1 MELPGGPEG
10 PAPVPSSSYPAA
22 RRRVLVVSAGM
33 GAGHHAS
40 ADEAV
45 RRLRLRGH
53 VAERID
59 VLDLGRPGQ
68 GPRLRRTY
76 AYLLHRFPWV
86 YDGAMR
92 FWARWPRPLERLT
105 AHGAA
110 AVEQGL
116 LNQVESFHPDV
127 VVSVFNLASQA
138 LGRLRAAGR
147 LRIPVVTY
155 VIDPGAHPYWVHPA
169 VDLHLANLPS
179 TARAL
184 DAWGASR
191 TAVVRPLVA
200 ERFVNGLPPRE
211 EARRRLGLSSEA
223 RVALV
228 SAGSWAVGDIERT
241 ADLLAR
247 TEGILPLTL
256 CGSDDALR
264 KRLAARGIGI
274 PVGWTDDMPCL
285 MAAADVLVDNAGGL
299 TSWEAQAAGLPVVI
313 HRPLPGH
320 GRLNAEALESAGR
333 AAYARS
339 DGELITLIDRLGGR
353 GEGSGSRTPRLKPLS
368 SGDAVT
374 AVLGLCGSPAV
385 RRAS

>member
-1 MELPGGPEG
+1 MERRRGPDGPGS
-10 PAPVPSSSYPAA
+10 VPSEGHPGE

-33 GAGHHAS
+33 GAGHHAA

-45 RRLRLRGH
+45 HRLRQRGH
-53 VAERID
+53 VAERVD

-68 GPRLRRTY
+68 GAELRRTY
-76 AYLLHRFPWV
+76 EYLLRRLPWV

-92 FWARWPRPLERLT
+92 FWARWPAPLERLT

-110 AVEQGL
+110 AVERDL
-116 LNQVESFHPDV
+116 LDQVENLQPDV

-147 LRIPVVTY
+147 LRTPVVTY
-155 VIDPGAHPYWVHPA
+155 VVDPGAHPYWVHPA

-184 DAWGASR
+184 EAWGASR
-191 TAVVRPLVA
+191 TAVVRPLVS
-200 ERFVNGLPPRE
+200 ERFLNGPPRG
-211 EARRRLGLSSEA
+211 EARRRLGVPGEA

-228 SAGSWAVGDIERT
+228 SAGSWAVGEFERT
-241 ADLLAR
+241 AGLLAR
-247 TEGILPLTL
+247 TGRILPLTL
-256 CGSDDALR
+256 CGTDDVLR
-264 KRLAARGIGI
+264 ERLTARGIGI

-285 MAAADVLVDNAGGL
+285 MAAADTLVDNAGGL

-320 GRLNAEALESAGR
+320 GRLNARALESAGR

-339 DGELITLIDRLGGR
+339 DDDLITLIDRLGRR
-353 GEGSGSRTPRLKPLS
+353 GDGSGARTRRMPPFA
-368 SGDAVT
+368 SGDAIT
-374 AVLGLCGSPAV
+374 AILGLCGSPSA